1 MVKDASGHQVA
12 YNGHFLYTFAED
24 APGHVNGQGVQD
36 FFIATPSLKAIG
48 SPRAPQAMT
57 ATTSG
62 SYSY

>member
-1 MVKDASGHQVA
+1 MKDANGAQVA
-12 YNGHFLYTFAED
+12 YNGHFLYTFAD
-24 APGHVNGQGVQD
+24 DGPGQVNGQGVQD

-48 SPRAPQAMT
+48 SARVPQAMT